1 MSKILLKRFHTQY
14 EVHHCFFISYCE
26 VMRPF
31 LELEADALPTVE
43 LRSHIILAYGAQNL
57 TPISLESGSEGSIH

>member
-1 MSKILLKRFHTQY
+1 
-14 EVHHCFFISYCE
+14 
-26 VMRPF
+26 MRPF